1 MNRQKFLKS
10 LPALTGWRENAFILT
25 MAERALPN
33 ARLFFESKDE
43 TPIDLSTYSN
53 GFLSVM
59 DATWNALIL
68 EPNEEDMIDLLD
80 IVVDC
85 FPDIEQEDSYGVLPT
100 GDCLWLWEQA
110 LIGGINQD
118 KKRAFEASQR
128 SLETIT
134 QFLEFSEGEGLSE
147 NQIIKL
153 FDSHALVKR
162 EFSFQEEL
170 SERLRSAKNPSEVF
184 INEIRAISQD
194 EGVSNIGI
202 SLSE

>member
-10 LPALTGWRENAFILT
+10 LPALTGWRENAFILA

-33 ARLFFESKDE
+33 TLLFFESKAE
-43 TPIDLSTYSN
+43 EPVDLSAYSN
-53 GFLSVM
+53 GLMTVM
-59 DATWNALIL
+59 DATWQGLIR
-68 EPNEEDMIDLLD
+68 EPNEEGLIDLLD
-80 IVVDC
+80 VVVAC
-85 FPDIEQEDSYGVLPT
+85 VPDIEQEDSYGVLPT

-118 KKRAFEASQR
+118 KKRALEASQR
-128 SLETIT
+128 SLETVT

-147 NQIIKL
+147 DQVIKL

-170 SERLRSAKNPSEVF
+170 SERLRSAKSPSEVF
-184 INEIRAISQD
+184 INDIRAISQD
-194 EGVSNIGI
+194 DGVSNIGI
-202 SLSE
+202 SLN

>member
-10 LPALTGWRENAFILT
+10 LPALTSWRENAFILA

-33 ARLFFESKDE
+33 ALLFFENKE
-43 TPIDLSTYSN
+43 HMPVDLSMYSN
-53 GFLSVM
+53 GLLAVM
-59 DATWNALIL
+59 DATWKELIR
-68 EPNEEDMIDLLD
+68 EPNEEGLIDLLD
-80 IVVDC
+80 VVADC

-118 KKRAFEASQR
+118 KKRALEASQR
-128 SLETIT
+128 SLETVT

-147 NQIIKL
+147 DQVIKL

-170 SERLRSAKNPSEVF
+170 SERLRSAKSPSEVF
-184 INEIRAISQD
+184 INDIRAISQD
-194 EGVSNIGI
+194 DGVSNIGI
-202 SLSE
+202 SLN